1 MKNNSPGY
9 SIKIR
14 VKIANRPGMLASIL
28 NAVAEAGGDMDEITN
43 VGVKSGM
50 ITRDLTINGRDFQ
63 HELEIL
69 SKVRALK
76 DVTILSA
83 KDVIFEMHEGGKME
97 VQSRIPLNDQRDLSR
112 AYTPGVARACLAI
125 NKKPE
130 LVHEL
135 TIKKNMVAVV
145 SDGTAVLGLGDIGPD
160 AGLPVMEGKAV
171 LFKKF
176 GNVDAFPI
184 CLNTKDPEEIIK
196 TVKNIAVSFG
206 GINLEDISAPRCF
219 EIEERLINE
228 LDIPVFHDDQHG
240 TAVVSLAALINATK
254 LTGRT
259 MESLKVV
266 VNGAGAAG
274 VACTKLM
281 MDAGVKNVIL
291 CDTAGAIF
299 RGRTKNMNPS
309 KEAMAKAT
317 NPNNE
322 QGTLGDVIKNA
333 DLFVGVSGPHC
344 LKASEARTMAKS
356 PLIFAMS
363 NPVPEIQPEEIKDI
377 PGVVI
382 ATGRSDYPNQINN
395 VLCFPGLFRGALDAH
410 ALKINTAMK
419 LAAARALAALVK
431 PEELCAEYIIPS
443 AFHPDVAAT
452 VAKAVAEEAVKSGVT
467 RKPNTF
473 NAAAA
478 ETLFV

>member
-1 MKNNSPGY
+1 MKNNSPGF
-9 SIKIR
+9 SLKVRIKIQN
-14 VKIANRPGMLASIL
+14 KPGMLAKIL
-28 NAVAEAGGDMDEITN
+28 KAVADANGDMDDISIVEI
-43 VGVKSGM
+43 KSGN
-50 ITRDLTINGRDFQ
+50 ITRDLTINGSDHN
-63 HELEIL
+63 HEKEIL
-69 SKVRALK
+69 SKLK
-76 DVTILSA
+76 TIEGIQIISANDVVFA
-83 KDVIFEMHEGGKME
+83 MHQGGKME
-97 VQSRIPLNDQRDLSR
+97 IKSLIPLSDQRDLSR

-130 LVHEL
+130 LVHDL

-160 AGLPVMEGKAV
+160 AGLPVMEGKAI
-171 LFKKF
+171 LFKQF

-196 TVKNIAVSFG
+196 TVKNIAVCFG

-254 LTGRT
+254 LTNRT

-281 MDAGVKNVIL
+281 METGVKNIIL

-309 KEAMAKAT
+309 KEAMAQVT

-322 QGTLGDVIKNA
+322 KGTLGDVIKNA

-344 LKASEARTMAKS
+344 LKAEEVRTMAKN

-419 LAAARALAALVK
+419 LAAANALANLVK
-431 PEELCAEYIIPS
+431 PEELSAEYIIPS
-443 AFHPDVAAT
+443 AFNPEVALA
-452 VAKAVAEEAVKSGVT
+452 VAKAVAEEAVRSGVT
-467 RKPNTF
+467 RKRQQFDSMSVEN
-473 NAAAA
+473 
-478 ETLFV
+478 LFV